1 MQYSFGKDKM
11 VPLKA
16 IMVLIIIA
24 DHLALFYGVEWL
36 RLFIELGAP
45 VVSVFF
51 FISGYGLHVSY
62 GKRGEEYLASFFRL
76 RFWKVLAPWL
86 LATILYA
93 IFLWRPEEG
102 FLDALK
108 AFVNKGIVILPFSW
122 FAVEILVFY
131 VCFYLVYKFIPQKW
145 RLVVLWL
152 ATIILMICA
161 IEAGYDRCWWVST
174 LAFPAG
180 LSFAMAEKSLYASF
194 NNRPVRYWLLLLSLI
209 VIFGIAYYPRQPYL
223 WTLCYVCIPMIVA
236 LIVSAL
242 PLQRLSSGVVV
253 FLATISYEVYLCQGM
268 AMELLRTCL
277 NNDTL
282 FVLSAYVLTIA
293 LAWLL
298 HFLSGLIT
306 RR

>member
-1 MQYSFGKDKM
+1 
-11 VPLKA
+11 
-16 IMVLIIIA
+16 MVLIIIA
-24 DHLALFYGVEWL
+24 DHLALFFGVEWL

-62 GKRGEEYLASFFRL
+62 VKRGEEYLASFFRL

-86 LATILYA
+86 LATVLYA
-93 IFLWRPEEG
+93 IFLWRPQDG
-102 FLDALK
+102 LVDTLK
-108 AFVNKGIVILPFSW
+108 AFVTKGEVILPFSW

-131 VCFYLVYKFIPQKW
+131 VCFYLVYKYLPQKW
-145 RLVVLWL
+145 RLVVLWFV
-152 ATIILMICA
+152 TIILMICA
-161 IEAGYDRCWWVST
+161 ITAGYDRCWWVST
-174 LAFPAG
+174 LAFPTG

-194 NNRPVRYWLLLLSLI
+194 KNRPARYWLLLLSLI
-209 VIFGIAYYPRQPYL
+209 VFFGMAYFPRQPYL

-236 LIVSAL
+236 LIVSVL
-242 PLQRLSSGVVV
+242 PLQKLSLGLVI
-253 FLATISYEVYLCQGM
+253 FLAMISYEIYLCQGI
-268 AMELLRTCL
+268 AMNLLRTYFNV
-277 NNDTL
+277 NNNAV
-282 FVLSAYVLTIA
+282 FVVLVYVLTIA